1 MTTKARAFA
10 DYYARMPDEDLQR
23 LALDVQ
29 SLVPDARD
37 ALRSEMERRQ
47 IADAS
52 IDWQP
57 QPVLEE
63 IPDPHARSRAL
74 EEIPDPVAQSRALT
88 RNLTIFFIVE
98 CAVFAGLVFLLPT
111 RDTYGAGSLAYFI
124 FKVGLFLTIVL
135 GDLVSRPSVPRQTKI
150 ISVLGVWVPLGLLML
165 IAAVD

>member
-1 MTTKARAFA
+1 MTIKARAFA

-23 LALDVQ
+23 LALDVP
-29 SLVPDARD
+29 SLVPEARS

-47 IADAS
+47 IADAL

-63 IPDPHARSRAL
+63 ITEPRARSRAL
-74 EEIPDPVAQSRALT
+74 EEIPDPVEQSRALA

-98 CAVFAGLVFLLPT
+98 CAVFAGLVFLLPG
-111 RDTYGAGSLAYFI
+111 RDSVGAGSLAYFI

-135 GDLVSRPSVPRQTKI
+135 GPLISRPSVPKQTRL
-150 ISVLGVWVPLGLLML
+150 ISVLGVWVPFSLLIL
-165 IAAVD
+165 FVLS